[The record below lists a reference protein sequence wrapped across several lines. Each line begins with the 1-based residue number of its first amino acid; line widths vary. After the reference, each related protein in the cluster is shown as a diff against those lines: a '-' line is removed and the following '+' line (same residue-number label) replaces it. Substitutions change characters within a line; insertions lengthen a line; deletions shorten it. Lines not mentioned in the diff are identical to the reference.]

1 MLKVRFRSIL
11 ALMLALVA
19 TFTISCSSATTAA
32 TKTAPKYT
40 PAQIEQIQQYVP
52 ALEEFRDRMS
62 ELQTMIQQRRWVDV
76 GTFIH
81 GPMGE
86 LRLSMNRVAANLS
99 PQDKEAAREA
109 AKDIYSDLVRIDQ
122 AAKEANYQK
131 AVSNFRSVLQ
141 EFDSFLNLIPKA

>member
-1 MLKVRFRSIL
+1 MARYRSIL
-11 ALMLALVA
+11 GLILALVA
-19 TFTISCSSATTAA
+19 TFIVSCGSGTATTKSAPSY
-32 TKTAPKYT
+32 TA
-40 PAQIEQIQQYVP
+40 AQIEQIQQSLP
-52 ALEEFRDRMS
+52 GIQEQRDRLNT
-62 ELQTMIQQRRWVDV
+62 LQTFIQQRRWVDV

-81 GPMGE
+81 GPLGE

-109 AKDIYSDLVRIDQ
+109 AKDKYSDLVRIDQ
-122 AAKEANYQK
+122 AAKEANSQK